1 MVRANRKSLVLHFCN
16 VRDDSRSPSDRIT
29 EKLCFA
35 EPIFNTPKKTP
46 AMDKRSF
53 EIETFGKIGNRK

>member
-1 MVRANRKSLVLHFCN
+1 MKAAMVFRWISA
-16 VRDDSRSPSDRIT
+16 PSDRIT

-53 EIETFGKIGNRK
+53 EIELRATTNQKL